1 MMQAMLSGASSIR
14 AHQQR
19 LSVVGNNLANL
30 NTTGFRASRMNF
42 MDLMSQ
48 TLRGANGPSTGRG
61 GLNPVQIGTG
71 VQIGSIGLDMSSG
84 SMTATNRP
92 TDLAIQGNG
101 FFVVSDGSNQYYT
114 RDGGFDLDASGSL
127 VHRGTGLRVQG
138 WMAGADGTVASSGAT
153 TNVTVPTGATSS
165 ARGTT
170 TVSVNGNLDAAAGAT
185 GEATTAI
192 TVYDSLGNKR
202 ELNVRFFNHQTP
214 PAAGAPDG
222 AAASWDFEVTEGGT
236 VIGGTASGAG
246 PMFFD
251 GSGKAIGGDAFS
263 FSLPASGG
271 APAQNVGLNL
281 SSITQLAQ
289 ASQVRLASQD
299 GYGPGTLTSFS
310 IVPDGTIVGIF
321 SNGQT
326 QPLGRVA
333 TAVFANPGGMNQVG
347 GNMFTSSGN
356 SGDALVGAPGSAGQP
371 AVYSGYLETSN
382 VDLGSE
388 FTDMI
393 VTQRG
398 YQANTRVIT
407 TADEML
413 QEVLSIKR

>member
-30 NTTGFRASRMNF
+30 NTTGFRASRMSF

-138 WMAGADGTVASSGAT
+138 WMASADGTVASSGAT

-185 GEATTAI
+185 GEATTTI

-214 PAAGAPDG
+214 PAAGSPDG

-251 GSGKAIGGDAFS
+251 GTGKAIGGDAFS

-271 APAQNVGLNL
+271 APAQSVGLNL